1 MKILLWTI
9 LKTSSI
15 GGGYVPYDRYL
26 AAITAISDD
35 LATLKTNLGRVER
48 MVYSKKAGD
57 DGDKVAPAI
66 PAAPAQGDW
75 TTLRAGDPPPL
86 GMFE

>member
-15 GGGYVPYDRYL
+15 RGGYVPYDRYL

-48 MVYSKKAGD
+48 MVYSKQARD
-57 DGDKVAPAI
+57 DGDKVAPA
-66 PAAPAQGDW
+66 APAGFSPEAW